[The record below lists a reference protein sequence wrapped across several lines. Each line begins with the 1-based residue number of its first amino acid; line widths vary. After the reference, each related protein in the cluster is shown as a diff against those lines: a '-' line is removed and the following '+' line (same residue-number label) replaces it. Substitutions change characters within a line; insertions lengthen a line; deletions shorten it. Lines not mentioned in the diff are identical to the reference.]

1 MQEGNNKP
9 SFGAYIFRVLLIILA
24 VFLLG
29 FIIWG
34 VIELV
39 GNAGG
44 WSSVVGVVVSI
55 VVIGLAFFAIR
66 MLLSF
71 LSSNS
76 ISLSWGRVLG
86 FIAGLILIGF
96 LVWGVYRLADTSD
109 SSEVVKVS
117 DEENSTIT
125 LDAPEQTPEPQS
137 DSGNTSP
144 ESAPD
149 AQSGSE
155 PEASQDAPTTP
166 APTEE
171 STPNTGPAQDLPET
185 GIETSL
191 LSILSLGL
199 LAYTTKSLLISRKQ
213 LKQL

>member
-76 ISLSWGRVLG
+76 ISLSIGRILG
-86 FIAGLILIGF
+86 FLIGLILIGF

-109 SSEVVKVS
+109 SAEVVKVT

-137 DSGNTSP
+137 DSGNSSP